1 MMNILELED
10 DMFPEPGYV
19 YSEQEK
25 EYLRPI
31 AETLAML
38 DGNAF
43 FGIEVKGYEHYEH
56 YEQYL
61 PEAFA
66 LFNANGGLHGNA
78 GQASFVLKTQSK
90 YRTQK
95 ILGLLSFYTKKA
107 SEVFLFFAIG
117 MIALLIGL
125 NLCSWVLA
133 GFLQVIS

>member
-1 MMNILELED
+1 MLNISELD
-10 DMFPEPGYV
+10 DDLFPEPGYR
-19 YSEQEK
+19 YSDEEK

-43 FGIEVKGYEHYEH
+43 FGIEVEGYEHYEKD
-56 YEQYL
+56 YL

-66 LFNANGGLHGNA
+66 LFNANGGLHGGA

-90 YRTQK
+90 YRIQK
-95 ILGLLSFYTKKA
+95 ILDILSFYTKKA

-117 MIALLIGL
+117 MLALLIGL
-125 NLCSWVLA
+125 NLCSWVFA
-133 GFLQVIS
+133 GILPVIS